1 MATTFIDRIRVL
13 PTVGGQPRALLIS
26 DNGALNQHENI
37 SKGIKR
43 QVPPPSTLYN
53 GYLKCASHYMSAPDA
68 KRRRQID
75 ELNYTASTIQQA
87 LEKAG
92 RPPISLST
100 RVRALPSTVNTDRCT
115 VITSAE
121 YDASTQVAEQQP
133 IKADINDAH
142 DAHDAQG
149 AKEDGAD
156 DIMCAYA
163 ELTQATRQFY
173 GSVDIQAPVTPNE
186 TTGSIRKEEEEDED
200 EEEELR
206 GSSQASTWAPT
217 PPSRSQVMN
226 DIDNDNRSDGA
237 SSNPQTSE
245 EELSDV
251 SSSDHLPS
259 PFPPVHICG

>member
-1 MATTFIDRIRVL
+1 MVTTFIDRIRVL
-13 PTVGGQPRALLIS
+13 PTVGGQPRALLTT
-26 DNGALNQHENI
+26 DALNQHENI
-37 SKGIKR
+37 SRGIKR

-53 GYLKCASHYMSAPDA
+53 GYLKCASHNMSAPDT
-68 KRRRQID
+68 KRRRRQID

-100 RVRALPSTVNTDRCT
+100 RVRALPSTVNTDSCT

-121 YDASTQVAEQQP
+121 YDAQVAEQQP
-133 IKADINDAH
+133 IKPNINDA
-142 DAHDAQG
+142 DAQG

-156 DIMCAYA
+156 DNIMCLYA

-186 TTGSIRKEEEEDED
+186 TAGSKRKEEEEEEDDED
-200 EEEELR
+200 EELR

-217 PPSRSQVMN
+217 SPSRSQVNLN
-226 DIDNDNRSDGA
+226 DIDNDNRSDGP
-237 SSNPQTSE
+237 SSNPQSSE
-245 EELSDV
+245 EDLSDA
-251 SSSDHLPS
+251 SFSDHLEPS
-259 PFPPVHICG
+259 PVHICG